1 MLEIVVILV
10 GWMTDVGSVDPA
22 FKPRSLAI
30 DGFYGFADLQYIKR
44 RVHVTFVNGNTTQS
58 MLMLQSAAAAICRSE
73 PIQTGY
79 AFNC

>member
-1 MLEIVVILV
+1 VLEIVVILV

-30 DGFYGFADLQYIKR
+30 DRFMDLQIYSTLNAGYMSLLST
-44 RVHVTFVNGNTTQS
+44 VTQS
-58 MLMLQSAAAAICRSE
+58 MLQRQLCRSG